1 MSTTFLIMLGM
12 HALGDYYLQSDQ
24 LAKNKQHHY
33 AAVAIHSLLYAF
45 SFVPLLIGAHWSA
58 FAVLVVSHTL
68 LDSLKFLMQKGSIRA
83 STLFIIDQI
92 SHLLILYV
100 VSLSSPFLFFLP
112 SGWEQVLRVVIL
124 LAWVTKPVSVMFTEL
139 FGRFRPLPGEGTEGA
154 GKVIGYLERL
164 ILVILLI
171 IGEYSVI
178 GWIIAAKTF
187 ARSKQLSESQ
197 AFCEYFLVGTLMSI
211 LSTIVLYLAWFRW

>member
-1 MSTTFLIMLGM
+1 MSTAFLMMLGM

-24 LAKNKQHHY
+24 LAKKKQHQY
-33 AAVAIHSLLYAF
+33 AAVALHSLLYAF
-45 SFVPLLIGAHWSA
+45 CFVPLLIGVHWSA
-58 FAVLVVSHTL
+58 FAVLVVSHAL
-68 LDSLKFLMQKGSIRA
+68 LDTLKFLMKKGSIVA
-83 STLFIIDQI
+83 STLFIFDQI

-100 VSLSSPFLFFLP
+100 VSLSYPFAFFLP
-112 SGWEQVLRVVIL
+112 SGWEQGLRLIVL

-154 GKVIGYLERL
+154 GRVIGYLERL

-197 AFCEYFLVGTLMSI
+197 AFCEYFLVGTLVSI
-211 LSTIVLYLAWFRW
+211 LSTIVLYLAWYRL